1 MTMLKIHQGVLVQPE
16 CLLMRQSYLLH
27 LKQLR
32 GKIVETNQAK
42 YILIK
47 VLYGSTTYLFP

>member
-1 MTMLKIHQGVLVQPE
+1 MLKIHQGVLVQPE
-16 CLLMRQSYLLH
+16 CLLRRQSYLLH

-32 GKIVETNQAK
+32 EKTVKTNQAK
-42 YILIK
+42 SILMK